1 MSSTVVAAAAVVA
14 TVVFAALAVLQL
26 LVAAGKPYGRLVWGG
41 GHRVLPAKLRIG
53 SVIAVVLYTAFIL
66 VLLDRSGLLSV
77 LGSGAFS
84 VVAAWV
90 LFAYFAI
97 GIVVNAISRSKPER
111 FTMTPVNAVLA
122 ACALVIA
129 MS

>member
-1 MSSTVVAAAAVVA
+1 MSNAATAAILA

-41 GHRVLPAKLRIG
+41 AHRVLPTKLRIG
-53 SVIAVVLYTAFIL
+53 SMIAVALYAAFTL

-77 LGSGAFS
+77 FGAGPIR
-84 VVAAWV
+84 VIAAWV
-90 LFAYFAI
+90 LVAYLAT
-97 GIVVNAISRSKPER
+97 GIFLNAISRSKPER
-111 FTMTPVNAVLA
+111 LTMTPVTAVLA

-129 MS
+129 VS

>member
-1 MSSTVVAAAAVVA
+1 MSTAATAAIIA
-14 TVVFAALAVLQL
+14 TVVLAALAVLQF

-41 GHRVLPAKLRIG
+41 AHAVLPTRLRIS
-53 SVIAVVLYTAFIL
+53 SVLAVVLYAAFTL

-77 LGSGAFS
+77 FGDGAFR

-90 LFAYFAI
+90 LVAYLAS
-97 GIVVNAISRSKPER
+97 GIVLNAISRSKPER
-111 FTMTPVNAVLA
+111 LTMTPVTAVLA

-129 MS
+129 VS

>member
-1 MSSTVVAAAAVVA
+1 MSTAVTAAIVA

-41 GHRVLPAKLRIG
+41 AHRVLPTKLRIG
-53 SVIAVVLYTAFIL
+53 SVIAVALYAAFVL
-66 VLLDRSGLLSV
+66 VLFDRSGLLSV
-77 LGSGAFS
+77 FGDGAFS
-84 VVAAWV
+84 VAAAWV

-129 MS
+129 VS